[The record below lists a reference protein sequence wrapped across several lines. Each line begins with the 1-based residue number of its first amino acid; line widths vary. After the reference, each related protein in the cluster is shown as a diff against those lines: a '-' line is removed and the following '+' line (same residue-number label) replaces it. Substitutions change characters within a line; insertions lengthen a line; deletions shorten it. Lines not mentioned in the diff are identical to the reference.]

1 MLCNAK
7 CPGGIKGAGMLGA
20 GLSALN
26 PLTLLSKKDE
36 EEEKEAQEE
45 TDPMKKMFKQM
56 DYIEP
61 RLPLLVGM
69 ISPTVSASVTL
80 HMGAL
85 RRKKFAT

>member
-1 MLCNAK
+1 LGVFMLCNAK

-61 RLPLLVGM
+61 RLPMLLVA
-69 ISPTVSASVTL
+69 ICL
-80 HMGAL
+80 QLCRH
-85 RRKKFAT
+85 F